1 MRRLLLTS
9 LLLCLPVAAKEQPQ
23 LPAQLAA
30 THGYVHVAFP
40 KGGAQVL
47 TVEPVGKGRPQ
58 RLDTSAAAVA
68 VGNAQA
74 FGKWL
79 PAGRYRVAQ
88 WGLLNWKEGPEFE
101 VQAGRVT
108 DLGDLAAFDVG
119 GYATVLVP
127 LAHAEHAG
135 GLQAATQP
143 FASLLKDPAPITAG
157 ITQVQPPINTNQGS
171 TGLGLVADLLMAYD
185 RKVNKPST
193 REALKKAQ
201 DPAEF
206 VRLARAVTVP
216 LQDEPARLSDGTLLF
231 PADLGQLRKRTPAGE
246 WSSVGIDTLRQILS
260 VEAVE
265 GRVLSGSDD
274 GRVRES
280 RDGGATWTEL
290 KAFARNEAVVD
301 IDHAGG
307 TWVLTTTQTFDDPNA
322 ERGGGLIA
330 AAKGTPSIRMRVYTG
345 KGADLG
351 DLAVS
356 KEFVIAPKDQI
367 GWLGARGQ
375 LVDGQYYVM
384 AGNGLQRLD
393 LPSGQWSTIT
403 PGERISS
410 HRVDVASGV
419 ITALWSQGAFSKVYV
434 SSDKGTNW
442 AAIGRPPYII
452 FDVQMD
458 GLDKGWA
465 SRLNMGAFS
474 SNWETYAYSPA
485 TKDWAR
491 SGEAPFQCKLM
502 RVSPDYPTFCITPD
516 ASVLA
521 MREGK
526 WEVEFSGH

>member
-1 MRRLLLTS
+1 MRQLLLIS
-9 LLLCLPVAAKEQPQ
+9 VLLCLPVAAKELPQ
-23 LPAQLAA
+23 VPAQLAS
-30 THGYVHVAFP
+30 THGYVHVAYP
-40 KGGAQVL
+40 KGGGQVM
-47 TVEPVGKGRPQ
+47 TVKPVGKGKPQ
-58 RLDTSAAAVA
+58 QLDVPGTPVQ

-79 PAGRYRVAQ
+79 PEGRYKVTR
-88 WGLLNWKEGPEFE
+88 WGALSWNEGPEFE

-127 LAHAEHAG
+127 LAHEEHAG
-135 GLQAATQP
+135 GLQTATQS
-143 FASLLKDPAPITAG
+143 FASLLKDPSPITAG
-157 ITQVQPPINTNQGS
+157 ITQVQPPINTNQG
-171 TGLGLVADLLMAYD
+171 TAGMGLIIDLLIAYE

-193 REALKKAQ
+193 REALKQAK

-206 VRLARAVTVP
+206 VRLARTVTVP

-231 PADLGQLRKRTPAGE
+231 PADLGQLRKRTPDGA

-260 VEAVE
+260 VEAVD
-265 GRVLSGSDD
+265 GRLIAGSDD
-274 GRVRES
+274 GHVRES
-280 RDGGATWTEL
+280 RDAGATWTEL
-290 KAFARNEAVVD
+290 KAFARNEPVVD
-301 IDHAGG
+301 IDHADG
-307 TWVLTTTQTFDDPNA
+307 TWVLTTTQNFDDPDA
-322 ERGGGLIA
+322 PRGSGLLA
-330 AAKGTPSIRMRVYTG
+330 AGKDTPSMRMRVYTG
-345 KGADLG
+345 KNADLS

-393 LPSGQWSTIT
+393 LAGGQWSTIT

-410 HRVDVASGV
+410 HRVDVATGV

-474 SNWETYAYSPA
+474 SNWETYGYSP
-485 TKDWAR
+485 TMKDWVR

-502 RVSPDYPTFCITPD
+502 RVSPDYPTFCLTPD

-521 MREGK
+521 MRDGK
-526 WEVEFSGH
+526 WEVEFSGN